1 MAKVHK
7 RVVPAIVCNPSM
19 GGGGVDGGVDSLQQK
34 QKARL
39 SATSA
44 AFLEIQKGCLVP
56 GSHASELN
64 PYLLLHHILPFDL

>member
-7 RVVPAIVCNPSM
+7 RVVPAIVCNPSI
-19 GGGGVDGGVDSLQQK
+19 GGGVDSLQQK